1 MLTESDAPD
10 DSPSGNASSDAIG
23 RRLDA
28 LSPLLFPTSLT
39 ISISTRRVAYRRS
52 SLRRSSRGKSS
63 LFLLR
68 PFDWSP
74 IRFFISTL
82 PAGSSLDPARGGDLL
97 ETEAARSQNSNL
109 WLPRALLS
117 VGFNFQN

>member
-1 MLTESDAPD
+1 MLKDSDAPD

-23 RRLDA
+23 RRLVA
-28 LSPLLFPTSLT
+28 LSLDDFNLDSTSCLPSFFVAAFVAGEVVPLPS
-39 ISISTRRVAYRRS
+39 A
-52 SLRRSSRGKSS
+52 SLR
-63 LFLLR
+63 LV
-68 PFDWSP
+68 PDP
-74 IRFFISTL
+74 FFISTL

-117 VGFNFQN
+117 VGFNFQI